1 MGRRLTQEEFVAK
14 VKEVHGGKFTVKGT
28 YGGRLDALPRLK
40 AVGFGGDRVL
50 PRSPNARCH
59 PRVVLLRAPNQRP
72 RPASFDGRKFSGRPF
87 EMAAITVLPGAG
99 L

>member
-40 AVGFGGDRVL
+40 AVGFGR
-50 PRSPNARCH
+50 
-59 PRVVLLRAPNQRP
+59 
-72 RPASFDGRKFSGRPF
+72 
-87 EMAAITVLPGAG
+87 
-99 L
+99 